1 MMDRFHRYCVE
12 NGLSYYLVEGSMLGA
27 ARHHGYIPW
36 DDDIDIAMPR
46 KDYEALKKL
55 IGGKVL
61 EGRYLLESEE
71 TDKPDYFYPYAKL
84 YDVRTTQI
92 EKRKRNV
99 VRGVGIDIFPLDG
112 IGDSKEEAERN
123 YRPIGKKIDLLTAR
137 VVAVREGRKWYKNL
151 AVRVLQALPKSFAD
165 EKKLLREISELS
177 RQRDFDKSG
186 FVCNAVSAYRQK
198 EIMPRAIY
206 GAPTL
211 YRFENIEVYG
221 VEDYEGYLTHLYGD
235 WRQLPPEDKRATSH
249 MFESVDFDHSF
260 LQNEEYLS
268 L

>member
-165 EKKLLREISELS
+165 EKKLLREMEQVL
-177 RQRDFDKSG
+177 
-186 FVCNAVSAYRQK
+186 QK
-198 EIMPRAIY
+198 ME
-206 GAPTL
+206 
-211 YRFENIEVYG
+211 
-221 VEDYEGYLTHLYGD
+221 
-235 WRQLPPEDKRATSH
+235 KRRIKRS
-249 MFESVDFDHSF
+249 S
-260 LQNEEYLS
+260 
-268 L
+268 

>member
-99 VRGVGIDIFPLDG
+99 VRGVGIDIFPLDAVP
-112 IGDSKEEAERN
+112 DSHAGRTLVNAECFVVRKLLWS
-123 YRPIGKKIDLLTAR
+123 RVGKKADRSWGMRILYNVLNCIPEKRILKILDLMIIRA
-137 VVAVREGRKWYKNL
+137 
-151 AVRVLQALPKSFAD
+151 AD
-165 EKKLLREISELS
+165 ENTEWVRILMFPTPN
-177 RQRDFDKSG
+177 RQF
-186 FVCNAVSAYRQK
+186 AYRK
-198 EIMPRAIY
+198 EW
-206 GAPTL
+206 
-211 YRFENIEVYG
+211 
-221 VEDYEGYLTHLYGD
+221 YEGFEEVSFEGVIFRGVVSPDDYLTFKFGGYME
-235 WRQLPPEDKRATSH
+235 LPPESERKAHPVSAITVKSPSGRSIS
-249 MFESVDFDHSF
+249 E
-260 LQNEEYLS
+260 
-268 L
+268 